1 MSEILQHLQR
11 IHPLQAA
18 DVDALQQI
26 ISVQEH
32 PKEKLIQRPGTACRT
47 IYFVEEGIARIFYR
61 KNDRDITEHFAYDGN
76 MIIRAESLFTAQPT
90 SKGIQAV
97 TDIRLAAIP
106 APALFALFDRH
117 PDIERLFHQLIVR
130 EYVAAIHRTESLQL
144 KSATE
149 RYRELEQATPLLQ
162 HVPLKYIA
170 SYLGITQVSLS
181 RIRAGVK

>member
-11 IHPLQAA
+11 IHLLSAS
-18 DVDALQQI
+18 DVDALRTI
-26 ISVQEH
+26 ISVRDH
-32 PKEKLIQRPGTACRT
+32 PKDKLIQRPGTACRT
-47 IYFVEEGIARIFYR
+47 IYFVEEGIARIFYS
-61 KNDRDITEHFAYDGN
+61 KNDRDVTEHFAYDGN

-90 SKGIQAV
+90 TKGIQAV
-97 TDIRLAAIP
+97 TAIRLAAIP
-106 APALFALFDRH
+106 AQALFGLFDAH
-117 PDIERLFHQLIVR
+117 PEIERLFHQLIVR
-130 EYVAAIHRTESLQL
+130 EYVAAIHRAESLQM

-181 RIRAGVK
+181 RIRASVK